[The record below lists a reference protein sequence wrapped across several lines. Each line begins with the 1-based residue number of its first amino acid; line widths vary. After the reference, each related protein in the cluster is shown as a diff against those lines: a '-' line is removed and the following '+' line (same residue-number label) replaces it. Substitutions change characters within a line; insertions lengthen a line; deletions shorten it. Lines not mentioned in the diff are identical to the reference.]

1 MSREKKNI
9 SSKEIISETTNK
21 KRPDDKINEKP
32 KEISKKL
39 VSSEP
44 AKVKS
49 KKVNEIPIVDVEIS
63 KNVKTLSKEENNKN
77 TVKEEKDI
85 KKTGLKRKN
94 KSSRPQ
100 TAYNIFM
107 KAKMTEI
114 EAPNQTEK
122 LKIIAKFWKDLKDK
136 DKVKYHQ
143 EADLKKKEFFDQKE
157 KMQSENGKKKRL
169 PNAYNIFLKERMQLI
184 NGINQKDKLIKIAY
198 EWKNLDLKN
207 KNVFIEKALK
217 LREEKQEE
225 ITLG

>member
-9 SSKEIISETTNK
+9 SSKEIISEPTNK
-21 KRPDDKINEKP
+21 RESDVKINEKP
-32 KEISKKL
+32 KEISKKV
-39 VSSEP
+39 VSTES

-63 KNVKTLSKEENNKN
+63 KNVKTLSKEKDNKN

-85 KKTGLKRKN
+85 KKIGSKRKN

-107 KAKMTEI
+107 KDKMTEI

-184 NGINQKDKLIKIAY
+184 NGINQKDKLIKIAF
-198 EWKNLDLKN
+198 EWKNLDLEN

-225 ITLG
+225 KTLG